1 MPVNFIEIR
10 QQIVKFGQKAPERA
24 ALLAQ
29 FRAQAS
35 LLLNQY
41 RQQPELLC
49 QRVKQAAALNNGLRC
64 AVPGCQPLDQ
74 SSPAPHTLEAHVL
87 LAADGSQVNP
97 SRHDAVEFGII
108 NVGAIRMQPGQAV
121 TPSETT
127 RSLLL
132 VDDPLG
138 MSAFSLTEEIVAL
151 RRDLGERLLLADL
164 AAVETLPTAALTD
177 GPLELYRE
185 TKELKE
191 YQHLF
196 SEYQKVLGTLASLN
210 TATAGYVDKPKSRLV
225 VQTLELMLLKD
236 DELAQAGR
244 KLLLVGVFD
253 ADIFS
258 PLLQPGERSP
268 LFAIQ
273 SSSATRFAEQFKPHF
288 FYLNTGTENRAH
300 LARVEIPAWVAC
312 NESLLNLLH
321 GTLVMQ
327 CRQLGSRPYPYA
339 LHRAH
344 EIAVVSYDEKQ
355 KLGDM
360 ITSELLRN
368 DAAIGEKSHK
378 QSAKDTTGTRTRYK

>member
-1 MPVNFIEIR
+1 MD
-10 QQIVKFGQKAPERA
+10 
-24 ALLAQ
+24 
-29 FRAQAS
+29 
-35 LLLNQY
+35 QY
-41 RQQPELLC
+41 RQQTELLC

-64 AVPGCQPLDQ
+64 AIPGSEPLDQ
-74 SSPAPHTLEAHVL
+74 SCPAPQTLEAHVL

-97 SRHDAVEFGII
+97 SRHDAVEFGVI

-121 TPSETT
+121 TPGETT

-132 VDDPLG
+132 YDDPLQT
-138 MSAFSLTEEIVAL
+138 SAGSLTEETVAL
-151 RRDLGERLLLADL
+151 RRDIGERLLLADL

-185 TKELKE
+185 PKELEE
-191 YQHLF
+191 YQSLF

-210 TATAGYVDKPKSRLV
+210 TAVAGYVDKPKSRLV
-225 VQTLELMLLKD
+225 IQTLELMLLKD
-236 DELAQAGR
+236 NELAQAGR
-244 KLLLVGVFD
+244 KPRLAGVSD
-253 ADIFS
+253 ADLFS

-273 SSSATRFAEQFKPHF
+273 SSSAALFASPYKPHF
-288 FYLNTGTENRAH
+288 FYLNTGTASHSH
-300 LARVEIPAWVAC
+300 LARVEIPAWVAS
-312 NESLLNLLH
+312 NDSLLNLLH

-344 EIAVVSYDEKQ
+344 EIAVVSFDEKQ
-355 KLGDM
+355 KLGEM
-360 ITSELLRN
+360 ITAELLRN
-368 DAAIGEKSHK
+368 DAAIGEKSYK